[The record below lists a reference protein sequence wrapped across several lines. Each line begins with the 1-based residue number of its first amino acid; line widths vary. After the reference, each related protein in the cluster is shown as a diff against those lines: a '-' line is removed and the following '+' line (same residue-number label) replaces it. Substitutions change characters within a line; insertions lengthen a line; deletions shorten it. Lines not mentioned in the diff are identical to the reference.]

1 MCDET
6 DREAG
11 PRRVRV
17 IGCGAIAREILAVCE
32 AGGLSHIDLI
42 CLPAIWHNRPE
53 KIAPGVRAAIGEARR
68 EGFERIFVAY
78 AECGTQGELDKVCRE
93 EGIERIAGPHCFSFY
108 SGNEAFAAR
117 EDDVTSFFL
126 TDFLARQFDAFVTE
140 PLGLDRHPELK
151 ELYFGNYRKLVY
163 LAQTEDAELQRRA
176 REAADFLGLD
186 YEYRLTGNGDLTP
199 ALRSA

>member
-93 EGIERIAGPHCFSFY
+93 EGIERVAGPHCFSFY
-108 SGNEAFAAR
+108 SGN
-117 EDDVTSFFL
+117 
-126 TDFLARQFDAFVTE
+126 
-140 PLGLDRHPELK
+140 ELK

-186 YEYRLTGNGDLTP
+186 YEYRLTGYGDLTP

>member
-6 DREAG
+6 DRKVS
-11 PRRVRV
+11 PRWVRV

-32 AGGLSHIDLI
+32 AGGLSHIDLT

-53 KIAPGVRAAIGEARR
+53 KIAPGVREAIGEARR

-93 EGIERIAGPHCFSFY
+93 EGIERVAGPHCFSFY

-117 EDDVTSFFL
+117 EDDITSFFL

-186 YEYRLTGNGDLTP
+186 YEYRLTGYGVKSP
-199 ALRSA
+199 